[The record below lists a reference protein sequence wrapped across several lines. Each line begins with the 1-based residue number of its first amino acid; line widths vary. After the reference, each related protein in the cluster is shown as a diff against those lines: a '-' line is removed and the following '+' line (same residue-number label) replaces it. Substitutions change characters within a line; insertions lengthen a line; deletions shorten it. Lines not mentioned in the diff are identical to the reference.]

1 MAYIV
6 TYIVAYIVH
15 FSRFQLC
22 NHLALLT
29 SFSYL
34 TNLSFC
40 LCDSWALGRIAPP
53 LKALALTCTYFL
65 TKPSLHCL
73 QRSLFFSPRR
83 CTLSSPTNASKNPT
97 SCLISIA
104 TPSTFTGI
112 HHRLTI
118 HGAGAMGSILQLLFR
133 LLVSLACVLSRMH
146 AYVAA
151 HHPTTNTI
159 STPPQSILRRPATCR
174 YKSIY
179 SAWWR
184 VLLTRHRKSKICV
197 M

>member
-1 MAYIV
+1 MFSHTFLLLYTPYYFCLCANYNNHNYCGHAYHIQYACTTDIYRDIYLGIYRDIIVAHIVAYIVPYIVPYIVSYIV
-6 TYIVAYIVH
+6 TYIVTYIVH

-73 QRSLFFSPRR
+73 QRSLFS
-83 CTLSSPTNASKNPT
+83 LLDVA
-97 SCLISIA
+97 LY
-104 TPSTFTGI
+104 
-112 HHRLTI
+112 H
-118 HGAGAMGSILQLLFR
+118 LQL
-133 LLVSLACVLSRMH
+133 MH
-146 AYVAA
+146 QKIP
-151 HHPTTNTI
+151 H
-159 STPPQSILRRPATCR
+159 
-174 YKSIY
+174 
-179 SAWWR
+179 R
-184 VLLTRHRKSKICV
+184 VLFQSPHRARSRGSTTA
-197 M
+197 